1 MRVPEPRSRLGQWT
15 AIEGLPIL
23 VVLLV
28 IIGIFMITAPSSF
41 LGPRIYMSFL
51 ATVPPALI
59 LGLGLTL
66 VVAAGE
72 IDLSFP
78 SVVKMSGITFAMLTK
93 FVAFPMD
100 TGADG
105 MVGSEGVSNL
115 LPWLFVLAAVAVGA
129 AIGFLN
135 GILVAVIGIPSIIAT
150 LAMLFVF
157 EGLSLIIGSGQQYSL
172 RGIDG
177 YSVHVVLT
185 GRIGPVPVQAIWGL
199 AIAALVWLILNRHR
213 FGEHLLFIGDNQNVA
228 QVVGINVAGEKIRL
242 FTLMGALGAIAGVL
256 VTLENRN
263 FYTTQGTGFLLIVM
277 AAVFIGGTAISG
289 GKGSVI
295 GTLFGSYIVGC
306 IEAGIVASGLGG
318 YWTRLVVGLVFLS
331 AVVFHLTLEDPSR
344 LRRIAGFRLGGR
356 LARRAT
362 PSAPRP
368 P

>member
-1 MRVPEPRSRLGQWT
+1 MAEPKRGSWSS
-15 AIEGLPIL
+15 IEGLPIL
-23 VVLLV
+23 IVLLV
-28 IIGIFMITAPSSF
+28 IVGIFMISAPQSF

-51 ATVPPALI
+51 ATVPPPLI

-66 VVAAGE
+66 VIAAGE

-93 FVAFPMD
+93 FVAFPTD

-105 MVGSEGVSNL
+105 IVGSAGVTNL

-135 GILVAVIGIPSIIAT
+135 GLLVAVIGIPSIIAT

-157 EGLSLIIGSGQQYSL
+157 EGVSLIVGSGQQYSL
-172 RGIDG
+172 RGIDE
-177 YSVHVVLT
+177 YTVHWMLT
-185 GRIGPVPVQAIWGL
+185 GRIGPVPIQAIWGL
-199 AIAALVWLILNRHR
+199 VIAVFVWLMLNRHR
-213 FGEHLLFIGDNQNVA
+213 FGEHLLFIGDNESVA
-228 QVVGINVAGEKIRL
+228 RVVGVNVQGEKIKL
-242 FTLMGALGAIAGVL
+242 FTLMGALGALAGVL

-289 GKGSVI
+289 GKGSVV

-318 YWTRLVVGLVFLS
+318 YWTRLVVGLVFLA
-331 AVVFHLTLEDPSR
+331 AVVFHLTLEDPAR
-344 LRRIAGFRLGGR
+344 LRQLAGFRLGGL
-356 LARRAT
+356 LARRSA
-362 PSAPRP
+362 PSAQGP

>member
-1 MRVPEPRSRLGQWT
+1 MAKPRIAWRGV
-15 AIEGLPIL
+15 EGLPIL
-23 VVLLV
+23 VVLV
-28 IIGIFMITAPSSF
+28 AIIGIFMITAPRSF
-41 LGPRIYMSFL
+41 LGLRIYMSFL
-51 ATVPPALI
+51 ATVPPPLI

-66 VVAAGE
+66 VIAAGE

-93 FVAFPMD
+93 FVAFPHD

-105 MVGSEGVSNL
+105 VVGSAGVTNV
-115 LPWLFVLAAVAVGA
+115 LPWLFVVAAIAVGA
-129 AIGFLN
+129 VIGFLN

-157 EGLSLIIGSGQQYSL
+157 EGVSLIVGAGQQYSL
-172 RGIDG
+172 RGIDM
-177 YSVHVVLT
+177 YSVNALLT

-199 AIAALVWLILNRHR
+199 VTAAFVWLILNRHR
-213 FGEHLLFIGDNQNVA
+213 FGEHLLFIGDNQSVA
-228 QVVGINVAGEKIRL
+228 QVVGINVQGEKIKL
-242 FTLMGALGAIAGVL
+242 FTLMGVLGAIAGVL

-263 FYTTQGTGFLLIVM
+263 FYTTQGTGYLLIVM

-289 GKGSVI
+289 GKGSVV

-318 YWTRLVVGLVFLS
+318 YWTHLVVGLVFLV
-331 AVVFHLTLEDPSR
+331 AVVFHLTIEDPSR
-344 LRRIAGFRLGGR
+344 LRRIAGFRFGGR
-356 LARRAT
+356 LTRRVA
-362 PSAPRP
+362 PSGPGP

>member
-1 MRVPEPRSRLGQWT
+1 MRMAERLRSWRS
-15 AIEGLPIL
+15 IEGLPIL
-23 VVLLV
+23 LVLLA
-28 IIGIFMITAPSSF
+28 IIGIFMITAPRSF
-41 LGPRIYMSFL
+41 LGLRIYMSFL
-51 ATVPPALI
+51 ATVPPPLI

-66 VVAAGE
+66 VIAAGE

-93 FVAFPMD
+93 FIAFPVD

-105 MVGSEGVSNL
+105 VIGSEGVSNL
-115 LPWLFVLAAVAVGA
+115 LPWLFVLAAIAVGA

-157 EGLSLIIGSGQQYSL
+157 EGLSLIIGAGQQYSL
-172 RGIDG
+172 RGIDE
-177 YSVHVVLT
+177 YAVDAFLT

-199 AIAALVWLILNRHR
+199 VIAGVIWLILNRHR

-228 QVVGINVAGEKIRL
+228 QVVGINVQGEKIKL
-242 FTLMGALGAIAGVL
+242 FTLMGVLGAIAGVL

-263 FYTTQGTGFLLIVM
+263 YYTTQGSGFLLIVM

-289 GKGSVI
+289 GKGSVM
-295 GTLFGSYIVGC
+295 GTLYGSYIVGC

-318 YWTRLVVGLVFLS
+318 YWTRLVVGLVFLA
-331 AVVFHLTLEDPSR
+331 AVVFHLTIEDPAR

-356 LARRAT
+356 LAQRA
-362 PSAPRP
+362 P

>member
-1 MRVPEPRSRLGQWT
+1 MPEPRPGSLGRWT
-15 AIEGLPIL
+15 EIEGLPIL
-23 VVLLV
+23 AVLLL

-66 VVAAGE
+66 VIAAGE

-93 FVAFPMD
+93 FVAFPLD

-105 MVGSEGVSNL
+105 MVGSEGVGNL
-115 LPWLFVLAAVAVGA
+115 LPWLFLLAAVLVGA

-172 RGIDG
+172 RGIDA
-177 YSVHVVLT
+177 YSVHTVLT
-185 GRIGPVPVQAIWGL
+185 GRIGPVPVQAIWGVAL
-199 AIAALVWLILNRHR
+199 AALIWLILNRHR

-228 QVVGINVAGEKIRL
+228 RVVGINVEGEKIKL
-242 FTLMGALGAIAGVL
+242 FTLMGVFGAIAGVL

-277 AAVFIGGTAISG
+277 AAVFIGGTAITG

-318 YWTRLVVGLVFLS
+318 YWTRLVVGLVFLA

-344 LRRIAGFRLGGR
+344 LRRIAGFRFSGV

>member
-1 MRVPEPRSRLGQWT
+1 VAEPKLLRHWGS
-15 AIEGLPIL
+15 IEGLPIL
-23 VVLLV
+23 IVLLV
-28 IIGIFMITAPSSF
+28 IVGIFMVTAPSSF
-41 LGPRIYMSFL
+41 LGSRIYMSFL
-51 ATVPPALI
+51 ATVPPPLI

-66 VVAAGE
+66 VIAAGE

-100 TGADG
+100 AGDDLIIQPGEAT
-105 MVGSEGVSNL
+105 NL
-115 LPWLFVLAAVAVGA
+115 LPWLFALAAIAVGA

-157 EGLSLIIGSGQQYSL
+157 EGVSLIVGSGQQYSL
-172 RGIDG
+172 RGIDE
-177 YSVHVVLT
+177 YSVHWVLT

-199 AIAALVWLILNRHR
+199 LIAGAVWLILNRHR
-213 FGEHLLFIGDNQNVA
+213 FGEHLLFIGDNQSVA
-228 QVVGINVAGEKIRL
+228 RVVGVNVEREKIKL

-318 YWTRLVVGLVFLS
+318 YWTRLVVGLVFLA
-331 AVVFHLTLEDPSR
+331 AVVFHLTMEDPKR
-344 LRRIAGFRLGGR
+344 LTRLAGFRFAGR
-356 LARRAT
+356 LERRPA
-362 PSAPRP
+362 PSAQGP

>member
-1 MRVPEPRSRLGQWT
+1 MPEPHGRFGQWT
-15 AIEGLPIL
+15 DVEGLPIL

-66 VVAAGE
+66 VIAAGE

-78 SVVKMSGITFAMLTK
+78 S
-93 FVAFPMD
+93 
-100 TGADG
+100 
-105 MVGSEGVSNL
+105 
-115 LPWLFVLAAVAVGA
+115 
-129 AIGFLN
+129 GFLN

-172 RGIDG
+172 RGIDE
-177 YSVHVVLT
+177 YSVHALLT

-199 AIAALVWLILNRHR
+199 LIAALVWLILNRHR

-228 QVVGINVAGEKIRL
+228 RVVGINVEGEKIRL

-263 FYTTQGTGFLLIVM
+263 FYTTQGTSFLLIVM

-295 GTLFGSYIVGC
+295 GTLLGSYIVGC

-318 YWTRLVVGLVFLS
+318 YWTRLVVGLVFLA

-344 LRRIAGFRLGGR
+344 LRRIAGFRLGGM
-356 LARRAT
+356 LARRTAS
-362 PSAPRP
+362 SAQRP

>member
-1 MRVPEPRSRLGQWT
+1 MAERSRAWGQ
-15 AIEGLPIL
+15 IEGLPIL

-28 IIGIFMITAPSSF
+28 IVGIFMITAPSSF
-41 LGPRIYMSFL
+41 LSPRIYMSFL
-51 ATVPPALI
+51 ATVPPPLI

-66 VVAAGE
+66 VIAAGE

-78 SVVKMSGITFAMLTK
+78 SVVKMSGIVFAMLTK
-93 FVAFPMD
+93 FIAFPLA

-105 MVGSEGVSNL
+105 IITDPGLSDL
-115 LPWLFVLAAVAVGA
+115 LPWLFALAAVAVGA

-135 GILVAVIGIPSIIAT
+135 GVLVAWVGIPSIIAT

-157 EGLSLIIGSGQQYSL
+157 EGVSLIIGSGQQYSL
-172 RGIDG
+172 RGIDEFSLH
-177 YSVHVVLT
+177 SVLS
-185 GRIGPVPVQAIWGL
+185 GRIGALPVQALWGL
-199 AIAALVWLILNRHR
+199 LIAAVVWLILNRHR
-213 FGEHLLFIGDNQNVA
+213 FGEHLLFIGDNQSVA
-228 QVVGINVAGEKIRL
+228 RVVGVDVDREKIKL

-263 FYTTQGTGFLLIVM
+263 FYTTQGTGYLLIVM

-318 YWTRLVVGLVFLS
+318 YWTRLVVGLVFLA
-331 AVVFHLTLEDPSR
+331 AVVFHLTLEDPKRLSR
-344 LRRIAGFRLGGR
+344 LAGFRFGGL
-356 LARRAT
+356 LARKVA
-362 PSAPRP
+362 SAQP

>member
-105 MVGSEGVSNL
+105 MVGSGGVSNL

-177 YSVHVVLT
+177 YSVHAVLT

>member
-1 MRVPEPRSRLGQWT
+1 VPERRSRLGQWA

-23 VVLLV
+23 AVLLV

-51 ATVPPALI
+51 ATVPPPLI

-66 VVAAGE
+66 VIAAGE

-78 SVVKMSGITFAMLTK
+78 SVVKMSGVTFAMLTK

-100 TGADG
+100 AGDDLIIQPGEA
-105 MVGSEGVSNL
+105 SNL
-115 LPWLFVLAAVAVGA
+115 LPWLFAIAAVAVGA

-157 EGLSLIIGSGQQYSL
+157 EGLSLLIGSGQQYSL
-172 RGIDG
+172 RGIDE
-177 YSVHVVLT
+177 YSVHAFLT
-185 GRIGPVPVQAIWGL
+185 GQIGPVPLQAIWAL
-199 AIAALVWLILNRHR
+199 AIAAVVWLILNRHR

-228 QVVGINVAGEKIRL
+228 RVVGINVVGEKIKL
-242 FTLMGALGAIAGVL
+242 FTLMGVLGAIAGVL

-318 YWTRLVVGLVFLS
+318 YWTRLVVGLVFLA

-344 LRRIAGFRLGGR
+344 LRRIAGFRLGGL

-362 PSAPRP
+362 PSAERP